1 MSRGCFHPGRY
12 VVDLL
17 RFARF
22 PVFWGYCGQGEPV
35 RRGVWMHES
44 KQGYLIPY
52 PPRYPPAS
60 VPYQPYSGLAALPLI
75 VRAYT
80 LGWCG

>member
-1 MSRGCFHPGRY
+1 MSSLHVSPCLPYLFPPGRY

-17 RFARF
+17 RLCRF
-22 PVFWGYCGQGEPV
+22 PVFWGYAGQGDGV

-52 PPRYPPAS
+52 PPR
-60 VPYQPYSGLAALPLI
+60 
-75 VRAYT
+75 
-80 LGWCG
+80 